1 MAVRHEVENLIRRG
15 NIFYWRARIPAA
27 FLYCRPG
34 SRLSLSLHCSDHKK
48 AQIIGRTLNTR
59 LAELKMNSKE
69 VMTTKQQLQ
78 KLFEHI
84 RDGMLGKLE
93 DISLMAKRDGRAGH
107 VSEMEL
113 DLVAGWAYR
122 LLAKFGARR
131 PLPLEGDCIGLK
143 YLLKHG
149 VPVSHIDAIRANH
162 VDGLKVAANPAVEAA
177 VRNLMVSFGI
187 PDDVVNRERAMTKFF
202 EARSDALFDIDHRH
216 ELVDRSLSDFFGGSQ
231 VTESTL
237 EPAAATTSPLATYEE
252 VLERPPIQSTQ
263 EELPEIAHL
272 DLSPSQPVL
281 QATTRL
287 DAEPSRRAVAVAD
300 FEDECQ
306 KLIANMGVEWV
317 PATARDAMALVRTFK
332 SVLLEHGVEHSGQ
345 IEQYHLGM
353 LRQHF
358 NDIPTHWGKSSRMRG
373 MTAPELRAE
382 GRLMREKAEAE
393 GKKPEV
399 GLSAATIRKHLGNL
413 THFMKHLR
421 GHGYVMDEWT
431 LVGLRPRKPN
441 ASLIREQQY
450 KPTPQDIAPIF
461 SSPIYVGSRD
471 FDRGRKKHGPKV
483 FHDSVYFL
491 PLLFTY
497 LGARRKE
504 FAGLSVSDIERD
516 EDGFVIVIR
525 SNEIR
530 RLKNG
535 QSKRVLPLPDEL
547 VRLGFIQY
555 QTAIKKLGYEALF
568 PDLFSDKTDNDPGD
582 RFYDIFTPIMR
593 GALGE
598 NMWERA
604 LHALRHGMADT
615 LKQAGVPA
623 EVIDDISGRISMG
636 SETNMRYT
644 NPAGI
649 PLMRS
654 ALAKYPIITSVIE
667 PKSLQLLPWI
677 ADRQPPPWARGGK
690 K

>member
-1 MAVRHEVENLIRRG
+1 
-15 NIFYWRARIPAA
+15 
-27 FLYCRPG
+27 
-34 SRLSLSLHCSDHKK
+34 
-48 AQIIGRTLNTR
+48 
-59 LAELKMNSKE
+59 
-69 VMTTKQQLQ
+69 
-78 KLFEHI
+78 
-84 RDGMLGKLE
+84 
-93 DISLMAKRDGRAGH
+93 
-107 VSEMEL
+107 
-113 DLVAGWAYR
+113 VA
-122 LLAKFGARR
+122 
-131 PLPLEGDCIGLK
+131 
-143 YLLKHG
+143 
-149 VPVSHIDAIRANH
+149 
-162 VDGLKVAANPAVEAA
+162 
-177 VRNLMVSFGI
+177 
-187 PDDVVNRERAMTKFF
+187 
-202 EARSDALFDIDHRH
+202 
-216 ELVDRSLSDFFGGSQ
+216 
-231 VTESTL
+231 ESTL

-272 DLSPSQPVL
+272 DFSPSQPVL

-393 GKKPEV
+393 SKKPEV

-421 GHGYVMDEWT
+421 GHGYVMDDWT

-471 FDRGRKKHGPKV
+471 FDRGRKKHGSKI

-516 EDGFVIVIR
+516 EDGFVIVIQ
-525 SNEIR
+525 SNQIR